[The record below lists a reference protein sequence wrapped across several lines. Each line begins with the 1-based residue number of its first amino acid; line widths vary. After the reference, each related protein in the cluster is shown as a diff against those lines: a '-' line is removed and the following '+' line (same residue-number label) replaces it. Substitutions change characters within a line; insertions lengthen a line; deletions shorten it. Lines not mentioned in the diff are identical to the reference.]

1 MIVTI
6 RSVRHDKVI
15 GKVKI
20 DESGKPVE
28 GDEVMSAL
36 VTDVVR
42 RAGVSGLDGWTN
54 GYVQL
59 KAA

>member
-1 MIVTI
+1 MIVTV
-6 RSVRHDKVI
+6 RSVRHSTTL
-15 GKVKI
+15 GKVKV
-20 DESGKPVE
+20 DDAGKVVE
-28 GDEVMSAL
+28 GDAVMAAL

-42 RAGVSGLDGWTN
+42 RAGVDGLNGWTN